1 MNKYFH
7 LTGDNM
13 KLFELFNEEDQLNE
27 LNWKK
32 GLATGAMALSTLGA
46 MSSASAQNTNS
57 NQPIQSIRQQ
67 AEIDYT
73 KDGPI
78 TRDSKGQKLEYGIP
92 VDVKGNFIQPNR
104 DLPDNEYMIQLK
116 AYKTWKADF
125 LKRWPH
131 ATQLPDGSISG
142 VKPGLASPNWKDY

>member
-1 MNKYFH
+1 MRI
-7 LTGDNM
+7 
-13 KLFELFNEEDQLNE
+13 NEILIEDQLNE

-46 MSSASAQNTNS
+46 MSSASAQNTTS
-57 NQPIQSIRQQ
+57 NQPTQSIRQQ
-67 AEIDYT
+67 A
-73 KDGPI
+73 GPI

-92 VDVKGNFIQPNR
+92 VDAAGNFIQPNR
-104 DLPDNEYMIQLK
+104 DLPDNEYMTQLK

-131 ATQLPDGSISG
+131 ATQSPDGSMSG
-142 VKPGLASPNWKDY
+142 VTPGLASPNWKNY